1 MTTMSMEERLHRS
14 VAGDAAI
21 IATMARSTK
30 EKYGEEGLTAL
41 RDGLEETYR
50 RLIPSVARQAG
61 ARVGDGTIEDWATV
75 EAYICQMGGMEFEL
89 EVTPEKG
96 VLRVKSC
103 PMEGQFRRISPDC
116 CPDVF
121 IGIERGIAGAINPN
135 LEVKGGRYLPRGE
148 GCCEIICQLKPTA

>member
-21 IATMARSTK
+21 IATMAQSTK

-75 EAYICQMGGMEFEL
+75 EAYICRMGGMEFEL

-96 VLRVKSC
+96 ILRVNSC
-103 PMEGQFRRISPDC
+103 PMEGQFRRISQDC
-116 CPDVF
+116 CP
-121 IGIERGIAGAINPN
+121 
-135 LEVKGGRYLPRGE
+135 EV
-148 GCCEIICQLKPTA
+148 